1 MKITKTL
8 YKPSIIEMIL
18 ISLVLLTLLNG
29 LALLIYT
36 FIFKISFSIL
46 FAKTWIILLL
56 IPLSQGIFQAL
67 INRNGLV
74 KIESADKSL
83 VVFSKIEELLKQNG
97 YREIEQNTGN
107 SLFEYRTFWK
117 MILNMNRGKVK
128 ILHNE
133 AFVEVFGKRNLLN
146 RIETKV
152 KFDKEIN
159 ASR

>member
-1 MKITKTL
+1 MKTTKTL

-29 LALLIYT
+29 LAFLIYSVVL
-36 FIFKISFSIL
+36 KMSFSDL

-67 INRNGLV
+67 VNRNGLI
-74 KIESADKSL
+74 KIESMDKSR
-83 VVFSKIEELLKQNG
+83 VVFTKIKELLNHKG
-97 YREIEQNTGN
+97 YKEIEQNTMN
-107 SLFEYRTFWK
+107 SLFEYRTYRK
-117 MILNMNRGKVK
+117 VIINMNRGKVK

-133 AFVEVFGKRNLLN
+133 AVVEVFGKRNLLY
-146 RIETKV
+146 RIETML

-159 ASR
+159 AS

>member
-18 ISLVLLTLLNG
+18 ISLVLLTLLNS
-29 LALLIYT
+29 LAPLIYT
-36 FIFKISFSIL
+36 FIFKISFSSL

-56 IPLSQGIFQAL
+56 IPMSQGIFQVL

-74 KIESADKSL
+74 KIECTDKSL
-83 VVFSKIEELLKQNG
+83 VVFSKIKELLKRNG
-97 YREIEQNTGN
+97 YKEIEQNAGN
-107 SLFEYRTFWK
+107 SLFEYGTFWK

-128 ILHNE
+128 ILHSE
-133 AFVEVFGKRNLLN
+133 AFVEVFGKRNLLYQ
-146 RIETKV
+146 IETKV